1 MERERERERKREL
14 EIYSLDGVGLG
25 WERHSQVV
33 GVDVPPHF
41 EGLGGIVVGKKGHI
55 GFEFSSAHVADS
67 A

>member
-1 MERERERERKREL
+1 MV
-14 EIYSLDGVGLG
+14 EIGSGVGSGCLEVFLG
-25 WERHSQVV
+25 FCKKLRV
-33 GVDVPPHF
+33 GFEYF